1 MKEIIQDNPRS
12 KFSINKL
19 NSDFYFTFIYFLLK
33 RGGGMFYRITILIL
47 ISSFISFG
55 GTTGKIAGK
64 VTDANSNEPLPG
76 INIIVQGTNY
86 GTATDVDGNYLLIN
100 LPAGKYTLIFSG
112 VGFQKKTFT
121 DVKVVSDFTTNLD
134 VKLSTESIEVETI
147 VVQAEAPLVR
157 KDLTSSHTSLD
168 ASQIESLPV
177 ESVTQILTLQA
188 GVTQGVGGE
197 LHIRGGRSNEIGYT
211 INDMAIT
218 NPYDHSK
225 SVIIATN
232 AIQELSVISGT
243 FNAEYG
249 NALSGIVNTVTKEG
263 STNKYSLSYSFNTG
277 DYLSNSTKIFKNID
291 NFDWQNN
298 SISEFTASGPIPFFN
313 EKLSFFLSGRYDYD
327 KGYLYGRR
335 QHLISDS
342 VSKSVFNPNNFS
354 ISANGD
360 NKLVSMNHGFSFSGT
375 GKLTY
380 RPISTIKINYDFL
393 YSNSEYKPYV
403 HDLKYN
409 PDAVNTRFNWSMLHI
424 LEVRQALNNSSFYT
438 LRASFNVD
446 DFKRYLFPLLDKN
459 NKSVDFYA
467 GMSLN
472 GLHADPRYE
481 PDYKSTVRA
490 APVSF
495 SYGGTYES
503 GGQSHFYQRSKIWA
517 VKFDYT
523 NQLNKSHELK
533 LGGQFRTYVINAISF
548 DILRDSTK
556 YLIPT
561 IAPKSS
567 NRNNSYQKKP
577 YEYSAYIQ
585 DKMEFEKLVLNLG
598 VRFDY
603 FKSNSRYS
611 TNIFYPTPNQ
621 PGIPSFIDKNSLLAD
636 AKAKYQISPRLGVSF
651 PITDKGIIHFSY
663 GHFFQLPPL
672 TYLYAN
678 SEYEYSFGTPT
689 YGNANLNPEKTVS
702 YELGLQQQLTDN
714 LAFNLTGYYKDV
726 RDLLAAQ
733 QIRISGEETY
743 FTYVNKDY
751 ANIRGIIF
759 SLTKRRT
766 ASDMLGLTLDYT
778 FQTSEG
784 NDVNADAF
792 FLDLSSGRQSEKIPV
807 LLSWDKTH
815 QLNGTVSVGESSD
828 WNVTLV
834 GKIGTGLPYT
844 PELFGKQVSLKP
856 NSDRRP
862 IISTVDLLAEK
873 SFQLGD
879 FDFTIFLKVYNLFDQ
894 LNENIVYANSGRAG
908 YTLDE
913 TRGPAIQTDE
923 IAKTN
928 PLVKTSKEVYTRPD
942 FYLPPRE
949 VRIGVSIEY

>member
-1 MKEIIQDNPRS
+1 
-12 KFSINKL
+12 L
-19 NSDFYFTFIYFLLK
+19 VYA
-33 RGGGMFYRITILIL
+33 
-47 ISSFISFG
+47 
-55 GTTGKIAGK
+55 GTTGKISGK
-64 VTDANSNEPLPG
+64 ITDENTNEPLPG
-76 INIIVQGTNY
+76 VNIIVQGTSY
-86 GTATDVDGNYLLIN
+86 GTATDSDGNYLLIN
-100 LPAGKYTLIFSG
+100 LPAGKYTIVFSA
-112 VGFQKKTFT
+112 VGFQKKTFV
-121 DVKVVSDFTTNLD
+121 DVKVVSDFTTRLD
-134 VKLSTESIEVETI
+134 VSLSTQSIEVETI

-157 KDLTSSHTSLD
+157 KDLTSSHTTLD
-168 ASQIESLPV
+168 ASQIETLPV

-188 GVTQGVGGE
+188 GITQGASGE

-218 NPYDHSK
+218 NPYDRSK
-225 SVIIATN
+225 SVNIATN

-263 STNKYSLSYSFNTG
+263 SNKYSFSYSFNTG
-277 DYLSNSTKIFKNID
+277 DYLSDKKNIFND
-291 NFDWQNN
+291 IDKFDIQNN
-298 SISEFTASGPIPFFN
+298 SISEFTASGPIPFSN
-313 EKLSFFLSGRYDYD
+313 DKLSFFFSGRYDYD
-327 KGYLYGRR
+327 KGYLYGQR
-335 QHLISDS
+335 QHVISDS
-342 VSKSVFNPNNFS
+342 VSKNLFNPNIFT
-354 ISANGD
+354 IAANGD
-360 NKLVSMNHGFSFSGT
+360 NKQISMNHGFSFSGT

-380 RPISTIKINYDFL
+380 KPLTTMKINYDL
-393 YSNSEYKPYV
+393 VYSKSEYKPYV

-409 PDAVNTRFNWSMLHI
+409 PDAVNTRYGWSMLHI
-424 LEVRQALNNSSFYT
+424 LELRHALNNSSFYT
-438 LRASFNVD
+438 LRASYNVD
-446 DFKRYLFPLLDKN
+446 DFKRYLFPLLDQN
-459 NKSVDFYA
+459 NNPVDFYA
-467 GMSLN
+467 GLSLDRF
-472 GLHADPRYE
+472 HADPRYQ

-495 SYGGTYES
+495 SYGGTYE
-503 GGQSHFYQRSKIWA
+503 GGSQSHFYQRSKIWA
-517 VKFDYT
+517 AKFDYT

-533 LGGQFRTYVINAISF
+533 VGGQFRSYMINALSF
-548 DILRDSTK
+548 DILRDSTQ
-556 YLIPT
+556 YLTPS
-561 IAPKSS
+561 IARATS
-567 NRNNSYQKKP
+567 NRNNSYEKKP
-577 YEYSAYIQ
+577 YEYSAYVQ
-585 DKMEFEKLVLNLG
+585 DKIEFDKLILNIG

-603 FKSNSRYS
+603 FNANSKYS

-621 PGIPSFIDKNSLLAD
+621 PGIPSYIDKNSLLAN
-636 AKAKYQISPRLGVSF
+636 AKAKYQISPRFGVSF

-689 YGNANLNPEKTVS
+689 YGNANLNPERTVS

-714 LAFNLTGYYKDV
+714 IAFNITGYYKDV

-759 SLTKRRT
+759 SMTKRRT
-766 ASDMLGLTLDYT
+766 ASEMIGLSLDYT
-778 FQTSEG
+778 MQISEG
-784 NDVNADAF
+784 NDVNSDAF

-807 LLSWDKTH
+807 LLGWDKTH
-815 QLNGTVSVGESSD
+815 QLNGTVSFGEANN
-828 WNVTLV
+828 WNVTFV

-873 SFQLGD
+873 TFKVGD
-879 FDFTIFLKVYNLFDQ
+879 FGLTVFLKVYNLLDQ

-913 TRGPAIQTDE
+913 TRGPALQTNE
-923 IAKTN
+923 IAKSN
-928 PLVKTSKEVYTRPD
+928 SLVKKAKEVYTRPD

-949 VRIGVSIEY
+949 VRIGLSIEY